1 MTDGV
6 RQEQRI
12 GELATERDGLRVA
25 RESLEVAAHVAFDLS
40 KTLER
45 IHELTTVG
53 RASTERDG
61 LDQVAM
67 RIGEARFSASAIG
80 LAHQRFDSL

>member
-1 MTDGV
+1 M
-6 RQEQRI
+6 
-12 GELATERDGLRVA
+12 
-25 RESLEVAAHVAFDLS
+25 
-40 KTLER
+40 
-45 IHELTTVG
+45 HELTTVG